1 MVVQADKDRTTC
13 IFEEE
18 KLNKMIETEL
28 NNKID
33 GLQKDNIDN
42 VRSKVIKKL
51 NELKE
56 SGLISKKLYNI

>member
-13 IFEEE
+13 IFEQE
-18 KLNKMIETEL
+18 KFNKMIETEL